1 MASVTMHDGA
11 EIYYKDWGIGA
22 PVVFL
27 HGWPL
32 DADAW
37 DEQLIAVAEAGYRGV
52 APDRR
57 GHGRSTQTW
66 HGNDMDTWADDLAQ
80 LVEALGLHDI
90 TFVAHSMAG
99 GELARYIAR
108 HGTGRVVRAVLVAAV
123 PPLMLQTDTNPEGVP
138 IDALDDVRQALRTDR
153 AQFWRDFAPRFF
165 GAGPGATEDDGGD
178 GEDGGDAAEGTTG
191 GSAGRFSQG
200 LEDFF
205 WSMAMRQ
212 GLKAAIACV
221 KEYSETDFTEDLRR
235 FDIPTLLVHGDG
247 DRVVPLDATSRK
259 AAALI
264 PGATLTVYPGASH
277 GLALVPGTKERFTE
291 DLLTF
296 LRG

>member
-37 DEQLIAVAEAGYRGV
+37 DDQLVAVAEAGYRGI

-80 LVEALGLHDI
+80 LVEALDLHDI

-99 GELARYIAR
+99 GELARYIGR
-108 HGTGRVVRAVLVAAV
+108 HGTARVVRAVLLGAV
-123 PPLMLQTDTNPEGVP
+123 PPLMLRTETNPEGLP
-138 IDALDDVRQALRTDR
+138 IDALDAVRQGLRADR
-153 AQFWRDFAPRFF
+153 AEFWRTLADRFF
-165 GAGPGATEDDGGD
+165 STGGEDDD
-178 GEDGGDAAEGTTG
+178 PEG
-191 GSAGRFSQG
+191 RVSQG
-200 LEDFF
+200 LKDAF
-205 WSMAMRQ
+205 WFMAMHQ
-212 GLKAAIACV
+212 SLKAAVACV
-221 KEYSETDFTEDLRR
+221 GEYAETDFTEELRR
-235 FDIPTLLVHGDG
+235 FDIPTLLVHGDD
-247 DRVVPLDATSRK
+247 DRMVPLAATAEKAVGIIPDATLK
-259 AAALI
+259 I
-264 PGATLTVYPGASH
+264 YPGASH

-291 DLLTF
+291 DLLAF